1 MKRAT
6 LLLGL
11 LSTLSIASA
20 QSPTNPPPAARLSGH
35 VRYEIQPLQ
44 MGAPYAGQEANE
56 KAKAKIQEQLN
67 AEIGPLLEKWNQAA
81 AASGESQTT
90 LALFP
95 EIQSI
100 KFISGGKR
108 VWTGAF
114 SGSSHVYL
122 KVTLREQP
130 TGTVIGEPQFY
141 QRAAALSGAW
151 TFGAQDNDMLRRIVV
166 MLKSYLEANYNEAV
180 GGATGYE
187 S

>member
-1 MKRAT
+1 MKRTT

-11 LSTLSIASA
+11 LLTLSLATA
-20 QSPTNPPPAARLSGH
+20 QSPTNPPPASRLSGH

-44 MGAPYAGQEANE
+44 MGAPYAGQDANE
-56 KAKAKIQEQLN
+56 KAKAKIQEHLN

-81 AASGESQTT
+81 DTSTEPQTT
-90 LALFP
+90 LALVP

-108 VWTGAF
+108 FWTGAM

-130 TGTVIGEPQFY
+130 AGTVIGEPQFY
-141 QRAAALSGAW
+141 QHAKAMSGAW
-151 TFGAQDNDMLRRIVV
+151 TFGAQDNDMLQRIVTV
-166 MLKSYLEANYNEAV
+166 LKSYLEANYNEAV

-187 S
+187 P

>member
-1 MKRAT
+1 MKRT
-6 LLLGL
+6 ILLLGL
-11 LSTLSIASA
+11 LLTLSFAAA

-35 VRYEIQPLQ
+35 VRYQIEPLQ

-56 KAKAKIQEQLN
+56 KAKAKIQEHLD

-81 AASGESQTT
+81 DTSTEPQTT
-90 LALFP
+90 LTLVP

-108 VWTGAF
+108 FWTGAM

-130 TGTVIGEPQFY
+130 AGTVIGEPQFY
-141 QRAAALSGAW
+141 QHAKAMSGAW
-151 TFGAQDNDMLRRIVV
+151 TFGAQDNDMLRRIVTV
-166 MLKSYLEANYNEAV
+166 LKSYLEANYNEAV